1 MKLALGPT
9 QNGSSQQSL
18 TLNLAKKRG
27 EKNISI
33 DDIANSTRISP
44 LYLRA
49 IEAEDFSQLPGGI
62 YAVSYIRQYSA
73 AAGCDEND
81 VLARYRSIVEPQDG
95 PENREPSSRAGGTL
109 RTHFFQ

>member
-9 QNGSSQQSL
+9 QNRNSQPSP
-18 TLNLAKKRG
+18 TLNLAQKRG
-27 EKNISI
+27 ARNISI
-33 DDIANSTRISP
+33 DDIASSTRISP

-62 YAVSYIRQYSA
+62 YAISYIRQYSA

-81 VLARYRSIVEPQDG
+81 LLALYRSIVEPQNG
-95 PENREPSSRAGGTL
+95 PENREHASRAGGTL
-109 RTHFFQ
+109 RMHFFQ